1 METFEK
7 ADTKEDFV
15 ATLLASKKVS
25 KDDIQKAVELQKAA
39 GIRIGNALLRVG
51 ALSEDN
57 LLNELSLYHS
67 LPVARESSFP
77 EPQALYRF
85 MVSVELNFDWFMSK
99 EVVIWEK
106 RESNQ
111 IFFIARDV
119 FDLSI
124 FEVIRRFFPS
134 KEIVPMLSANN
145 VLEKA
150 LDDLKKEYRVESLFN
165 DDESRLL
172 RELAEEAPVVEF
184 VNNIIAQAVDSNA
197 SDIHIEPEEDEFKI
211 RFRVDGV
218 LQERLSQPAERFSA
232 VASRIKLI
240 SGLDISERRLP
251 QDGRMTTRMGGLDMD
266 LRVSTVPCV
275 FGESLVLRILPK
287 DRDEAS
293 LSLLGMETDHLVRM
307 KAWAKLTSGILLV
320 TGPTGSGKST
330 TLHAALS
337 ESNDGA
343 RKIITVEDPVEIR
356 GEGITQIQTH
366 EEIGYT
372 FANALRAILR
382 QDPDVIMIGE
392 IRDLET
398 AEIAI
403 QAALS
408 GHLVVSTLHTN
419 DALSSFTRLIDMGI
433 EPFLAAAPVKG
444 VQAQRLVRCL
454 CQKCSK
460 AISEP
465 EILSD
470 QVIAQKRLPL
480 GSNWRQAVGCSDCQM
495 TGFSGRTG
503 IYELIEVSTGM
514 QELVAKGASINEI
527 RAYSESHGFR
537 TLFEDGLIKASHGKT
552 TLEEILRV
560 VNSEVNK

>member
-1 METFEK
+1 MKTVK
-7 ADTKEDFV
+7 KSDTKTDFV
-15 ATLLASKKVS
+15 DTLLSSKKVS
-25 KDDIQKAVELQKAA
+25 KDDIRKAVELQKAS

-57 LLNELSLYHS
+57 LLNELSLYHRLPVVTESS
-67 LPVARESSFP
+67 LPD
-77 EPQALYRF
+77 PQALYRF

-99 EVVIWEK
+99 EVVIWAK
-106 RESNQ
+106 LESSQ

-124 FEVIRRFFPS
+124 LEVIRRFFPS
-134 KEIVPMLSANN
+134 EEIVPMLSSNN
-145 VLEKA
+145 VLEQA
-150 LDDLKKEYRVESLFN
+150 LDDLKKEYRVESLFS

-211 RFRVDGV
+211 RFRIDGV

-266 LRVSTVPCV
+266 LRVSTAPCV

-293 LSLLGMETDHLVRM
+293 LALLGMETDHLALM
-307 KAWAKLTSGILLV
+307 EAWSKLASGILLV

-356 GEGITQIQTH
+356 VEGITQIQTH

-419 DALSSFTRLIDMGI
+419 DALSAFTRLIDMGI

-444 VQAQRLVRCL
+444 VQAQRLVRRL
-454 CQKCSK
+454 CQKCSE
-460 AISEP
+460 AISAP
-465 EILSD
+465 ELLSD
-470 QVIAQKRLPL
+470 QAIAQKRLAL
-480 GSNWRQAVGCSDCQM
+480 GSNWRRAVGCSDCQM

-503 IYELIEVSTGM
+503 IYELIEVSAGM
-514 QELVAKGASINEI
+514 QDLVAKGASMNEMK
-527 RAYSESHGFR
+527 AYSESNGFR

-552 TLEEILRV
+552 TLEEIFRV
-560 VNSEVNK
+560 VNSDMNS